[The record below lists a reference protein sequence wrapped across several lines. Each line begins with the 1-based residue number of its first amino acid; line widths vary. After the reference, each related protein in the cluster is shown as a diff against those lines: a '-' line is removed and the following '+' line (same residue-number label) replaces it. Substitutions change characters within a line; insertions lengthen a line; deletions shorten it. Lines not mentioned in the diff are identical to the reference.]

1 MVVTLEEALDIDAVV
16 VVGYG
21 VQKKANLSGAVA
33 TVKMDEV
40 LGDVRSRT
48 SQPHSRVPSRA

>member
-21 VQKKANLSGAVA
+21 VQKK
-33 TVKMDEV
+33 
-40 LGDVRSRT
+40 
-48 SQPHSRVPSRA
+48 SQPFGRRRHGQDG